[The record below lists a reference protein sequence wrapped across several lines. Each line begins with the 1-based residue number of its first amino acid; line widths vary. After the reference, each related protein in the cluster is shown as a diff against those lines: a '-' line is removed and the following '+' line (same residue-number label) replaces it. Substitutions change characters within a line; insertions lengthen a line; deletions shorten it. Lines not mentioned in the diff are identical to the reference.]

1 MREKKKGDGPSR
13 KGSLVAHVFPARSLL
28 ITRNGRAS
36 QKEGKVRLAVRSRR
50 ERMQSASDTM
60 RCMRRLAKTVTTAS
74 VVVAL
79 LTAASTAYAGP
90 NEAAA
95 EALFDEAKKLVAQK
109 KYAEAC
115 PKFAESNR
123 LDRGAGTLIHLGDCY
138 EKTKQM
144 ASAWATY
151 KEAASAA
158 QALGRRDWEQ
168 LANKRASHLEKNLAR
183 LTVKVDAG
191 GIEKLEVKRD
201 GAPLTEASWGS
212 ALPVDVGTHEVVA
225 SAPGYKEFKTS
236 VTLAKDGDKVEI
248 SVPKLEPL
256 PKDTN
261 VATKPTEDPKPQP
274 KTPPPQPIIVHK
286 DGSGQRTIGFIVA
299 GVGVAGVA
307 AGAVTGLMAMGKNN
321 DSKEICPNDGACAS
335 PDAVKANDDAK
346 TLGLVS
352 TIAFGAG
359 AAALAIGAVL
369 IFTAPSDSR
378 PTNAARA
385 KLKLSPAIGP
395 GNTGLFFS
403 GTF

>member
-1 MREKKKGDGPSR
+1 M
-13 KGSLVAHVFPARSLL
+13 
-28 ITRNGRAS
+28 GRF
-36 QKEGKVRLAVRSRR
+36 
-50 ERMQSASDTM
+50 
-60 RCMRRLAKTVTTAS
+60 AKTISIAS
-74 VVVAL
+74 VVVGLA
-79 LTAASTAYAGP
+79 TVSSPAYAGP

-115 PKFAESNR
+115 PKFAESNK

-138 EKTKQM
+138 EKTKQT

-158 QALGRRDWEQ
+158 QALGRRDWEK
-168 LANKRASHLEKNLAR
+168 LANQRASHLEPKLAR
-183 LTVKVDAG
+183 LTVKVDAAG
-191 GIEKLEVKRD
+191 VEKLEVKRD

-212 ALPVDVGTHEVVA
+212 ALPVDVGSHEVVA
-225 SAPGYKEFKTS
+225 TAPGHKEFKTS
-236 VTLAKDGDKVEI
+236 VTVSKDGEKVEV
-248 SVPKLEPL
+248 SVPKLEAL
-256 PKDTN
+256 PKE
-261 VATKPTEDPKPQP
+261 VAQTTKPET
-274 KTPPPQPIIVHK
+274 TPPPTQKEQPIVVHK
-286 DGSGQRTIGFIVA
+286 GDGSGQRTLGFIVA
-299 GVGVAGVA
+299 GVGVAGLA

-321 DSKEICPNDGACAS
+321 DSKAICPDDGACPS
-335 PDAVKANDDAK
+335 PNSPAGTTMADAEAAFAANESAK
-346 TLGLVS
+346 KLGLVS

-385 KLKLSPAIGP
+385 KLKLSPAVGP

-403 GTF
+403 GAF